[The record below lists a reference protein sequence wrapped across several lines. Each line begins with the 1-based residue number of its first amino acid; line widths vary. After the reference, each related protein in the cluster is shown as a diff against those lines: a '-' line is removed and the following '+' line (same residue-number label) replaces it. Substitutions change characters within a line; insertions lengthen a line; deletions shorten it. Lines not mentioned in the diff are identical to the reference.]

1 MEIDLEK
8 IDDERGYFART
19 WCRREFEKHGLN
31 ANLAQC
37 STSFNPRNG
46 TLRGMHYQ
54 AAPYSEAK
62 LVRCTRGA
70 VYDVIIDLRPH
81 SNTFRQW
88 SALQLSAE
96 NGKMVYIPEG
106 CAHGFLTLKE
116 DTELFYQISDFYNP
130 DAGRG
135 VRWNDPAFDI
145 SWPQAVNVISERDR
159 TYPNFEAL

>member
-1 MEIDLEK
+1 
-8 IDDERGYFART
+8 
-19 WCRREFEKHGLN
+19 
-31 ANLAQC
+31 
-37 STSFNPRNG
+37 
-46 TLRGMHYQ
+46 MHYQ